1 MIVAVEVVVV
11 IIDNV
16 VELANLEVELLVVV
30 VVEVVMVVVV
40 VVVGMIPI
48 NMYKYIKL
56 D

>member
-1 MIVAVEVVVV
+1 MIVAVVVV
-11 IIDNV
+11 IDNV

-30 VVEVVMVVVV
+30 VVVVV